1 MKHSSLQILAL
12 ATDYD
17 DTLAE
22 KGRIAPRTVA
32 ALERFKNSGRNLILV
47 TGRQLDD
54 LLEVC
59 PQIGTFDVVVAENG
73 ALLYRPVDGETKSL
87 AGPPP
92 VDFLQRLRELDVKPL
107 AAGRSVIATTRPNY
121 DVVRRAILEI
131 RLEMEIIF
139 NRDAVMVLPSG
150 IDKSSGLSVAL
161 EQLGVPASH
170 VVGIGD
176 AENDRAFLTICGY
189 HAVVANAL
197 PELKEDANWITQAS
211 HGHGGTE
218 LRNNILAGNFPPPR
232 VLKGQGFS
240 RAEKNQ

>member
-22 KGRIAPRTVA
+22 KGRIAPQTLA
-32 ALERFKNSGRNLILV
+32 ALARFKNSGRQLVLV

-54 LLEVC
+54 LLDVC
-59 PQIGTFDVVVAENG
+59 PQIGIFDLVVAENG
-73 ALLYRPVDGETKSL
+73 ALLYRPADGETKSL

-121 DVVRRAILEI
+121 DVVRRTILEM

-161 EQLGVPASH
+161 EQALRREGARLGSIA
-170 VVGIGD
+170 
-176 AENDRAFLTICGY
+176 
-189 HAVVANAL
+189 AL
-197 PELKEDANWITQAS
+197 RPLVKRQPRERLD
-211 HGHGGTE
+211 HGGDGTRGE
-218 LRNNILAGNFPPPR
+218 TT
-232 VLKGQGFS
+232 VLVSTTRTHGVHGIAPKYCAASLISSAVIVF
-240 RAEKNQ
+240 AY